1 MKTVQVLMHYHLDRF
16 VEHVR
21 CRRNHYA
28 ALVGLTLLALFC
40 LNAAWL
46 FVAERTLAHSDLSE
60 SASQRLVHGSRRGAN
75 PTDSS
80 FQTPSSV
87 SGLPVDADDAL
98 SAFVKQRMVT
108 GTTASQGARSPG
120 TTVASS
126 TLAPPRRAAAGAS
139 AGDQSRSQP
148 RNAEALSTIPLV
160 NPYRPITW
168 STRPQSDRSTD
179 RSQGFTLPEDAPVAT
194 EGPSAPWELNPP
206 TQAAQ
211 APQATDS
218 YASPSME
225 LATPLAT
232 SPQFQIIG
240 SPTLA
245 GEAPSQIPPEG
256 AFGRETFLTAQL
268 SESEIPP
275 SSPGLAQPTDSS
287 AQPSSTQTPESV
299 GVPPPRE
306 QPQFLRRNSVL
317 LKPGNYQWEI
327 GLQYTTNETF
337 TPFGQ
342 IVEDTSVVANVRQVN
357 RTLTTPIEFRLG
369 IAEGWQGSVGVPIGW
384 SGSETSLL
392 GLEQT
397 DDDFGFGDFAFSLT
411 KVLREGN
418 TDRATL
424 LGLLA
429 VTAPTSDATL
439 ASTLLEPGATLGR
452 GFWSLTTGMTAL
464 KNYDPLVVF
473 GSAGYLHNFE
483 GDVEDSNDTINAG
496 EGFFYRLGVGFAV
509 NSRVS
514 LNTAFS
520 GAFLDDIEFNDIQRG
535 GTSREPLSIRIAATI
550 LQADRVRRENR
561 RSVEPFLNFGL
572 TNSAVNSQL
581 GISWTF

>member
-1 MKTVQVLMHYHLDRF
+1 MNTVQVLMHYHFDRF

-46 FVAERTLAHSDLSE
+46 FVAERSPAQSDPPE
-60 SASQRLVHGSRRGAN
+60 SASQGSRQAARQIGEPA
-75 PTDSS
+75 PASVLPPPPLSSGSSDTDAE
-80 FQTPSSV
+80 
-87 SGLPVDADDAL
+87 LA
-98 SAFVKQRMVT
+98 AFAKQRMTMSNATGKASRPVGMT
-108 GTTASQGARSPG
+108 VAGTTLTAR
-120 TTVASS
+120 V
-126 TLAPPRRAAAGAS
+126 AAALGEPQPTQPDRPEDPS
-139 AGDQSRSQP
+139 ALP
-148 RNAEALSTIPLV
+148 MV
-160 NPYRPITW
+160 NPFRPIAW
-168 STRPQSDRSTD
+168 SPRPQSESESER
-179 RSQGFTLPEDAPVAT
+179 RRGYTLPEGAELAT
-194 EGPSAPWELNPP
+194 GEATTWELNPP
-206 TQAAQ
+206 KQVPSPPQAAD
-211 APQATDS
+211 P
-218 YASPSME
+218 YASPSAN
-225 LATPLAT
+225 LATPADAA
-232 SPQFQIIG
+232 QQIQIVG

-245 GEAPSQIPPEG
+245 EA
-256 AFGRETFLTAQL
+256 
-268 SESEIPP
+268 PP
-275 SSPGLAQPTDSS
+275 SSMPTAGVAASEDLRTAQNAATASSPQSGLAQSTDTA

-317 LKPGNYQWEI
+317 LKPGRYQWEI

-342 IVEDTSVVANVRQVN
+342 LVDDTSVVANVRQVN
-357 RTLTTPIEFRLG
+357 RTFTTPIEFRLG

-392 GLEQT
+392 GFEQT

-483 GDVEDSNDTINAG
+483 GDVEDSDDTINAG
-496 EGFFYRLGVGFAV
+496 DGFFYRLGVGFAV

-550 LQADRVRRENR
+550 LQAERVRRENR

-572 TNSAVNSQL
+572 TNSAANSQF

>member
-1 MKTVQVLMHYHLDRF
+1 MNTVQVLMHYHFDRF

-28 ALVGLTLLALFC
+28 ALVGLSLLALFC

-46 FVAERTLAHSDLSE
+46 FVAERSLAQSDFSG
-60 SASQRLVHGSRRGAN
+60 SASQRPKQSVRQVGEPA
-75 PTDSS
+75 
-80 FQTPSSV
+80 PSSV
-87 SGLPVDADDAL
+87 QIPLQVSSGSAVADAAL
-98 SAFVKQRMVT
+98 SAFARQRMVT
-108 GTTASQGARSPG
+108 KTATGKPARSPN
-120 TTVASS
+120 TTVANS
-126 TLAPPRRAAAGAS
+126 TLAAPVAAANGEPRPVQP
-139 AGDQSRSQP
+139 DRSKD
-148 RNAEALSTIPLV
+148 LSVLPLA
-160 NPYRPITW
+160 NPFRPIAW
-168 STRPQSDRSTD
+168 STRPQSESE
-179 RSQGFTLPEDAPVAT
+179 SEQPQGFTLPEEAELAT
-194 EGPSAPWELNPP
+194 GGASTWELNPP
-206 TQAAQ
+206 KQVPSP
-211 APQATDS
+211 PQPSDP
-218 YASPSME
+218 YASPE
-225 LATPLAT
+225 AVLDNPLAA
-232 SPQFQIIG
+232 SPQIQIVG
-240 SPTLA
+240 RPTLA
-245 GEAPSQIPPEG
+245 DEPANQMPAAGTSAS
-256 AFGRETFLTAQL
+256 ASFRTAQNAGNA
-268 SESEIPP
+268 
-275 SSPGLAQPTDSS
+275 SSPQSGSAQSTEAS
-287 AQPSSTQTPESV
+287 AQPNSAQTPESV

-342 IVEDTSVVANVRQVN
+342 LVEDTSVVANVRQVN

-392 GLEQT
+392 GFEQT
-397 DDDFGFGDFAFSLT
+397 EDDLGFGDFAFSLT

-418 TDRATL
+418 ADRATL

-452 GFWSLTTGMTAL
+452 GFWSLTTGVTAL
-464 KNYDPLVVF
+464 KNFDPLVVF

-483 GDVEDSNDTINAG
+483 GDVEDSDDTINAG
-496 EGFFYRLGVGFAV
+496 DGFFYRLGVGFAV

-535 GTSREPLSIRIAATI
+535 GTSREPLSLRFAATI

-561 RSVEPFLNFGL
+561 RSVEPFLNLGL
-572 TNSAVNSQL
+572 TNSAVDSQF

>member
-1 MKTVQVLMHYHLDRF
+1 M
-16 VEHVR
+16 
-21 CRRNHYA
+21 
-28 ALVGLTLLALFC
+28 
-40 LNAAWL
+40 
-46 FVAERTLAHSDLSE
+46 
-60 SASQRLVHGSRRGAN
+60 N
-75 PTDSS
+75 P
-80 FQTPSSV
+80 F
-87 SGLPVDADDAL
+87 
-98 SAFVKQRMVT
+98 
-108 GTTASQGARSPG
+108 
-120 TTVASS
+120 
-126 TLAPPRRAAAGAS
+126 
-139 AGDQSRSQP
+139 
-148 RNAEALSTIPLV
+148 
-160 NPYRPITW
+160 RPITW
-168 STRPQSDRSTD
+168 STRPQSDRS
-179 RSQGFTLPEDAPVAT
+179 QGITLPDDVQVAT

-206 TQAAQ
+206 KQAEQSQPAD
-211 APQATDS
+211 P
-218 YASPSME
+218 YASPRVDLE
-225 LATPLAT
+225 TPLST

-240 SPTLA
+240 PPTLA
-245 GEAPSQIPPEG
+245 EEAPSEIPPDG
-256 AFGRETFLTAQL
+256 DFGRETLLTAQM
-268 SESEIPP
+268 SEAEI
-275 SSPGLAQPTDSS
+275 SPGPALAQPTDRSD
-287 AQPSSTQTPESV
+287 QPSSTQAPESV

-317 LKPGNYQWEI
+317 LKPGRYQWEI

-342 IVEDTSVVANVRQVN
+342 LVEDTSVVANVRQVN
-357 RTLTTPIEFRLG
+357 RTFTTPIEFRLG

-411 KVLREGN
+411 KVMREGSA
-418 TDRATL
+418 DRATL

-429 VTAPTSDATL
+429 VTAPTNDATL

-496 EGFFYRLGVGFAV
+496 DGFFYRLGVGFAV

-520 GAFLDDIEFNDIQRG
+520 GAFLDDIEFNDVKRG
-535 GTSREPLSIRIAATI
+535 GTSREPLSLRLAATI

-561 RSVEPFLNFGL
+561 RAVEPFVNFGL
-572 TNSAVNSQL
+572 TNSAIDSQF

>member
-1 MKTVQVLMHYHLDRF
+1 MHYHLDRF

-21 CRRNHYA
+21 CRRNQYA
-28 ALVGLTLLALFC
+28 ALAGLTLLALFC

-46 FVAERTLAHSDLSE
+46 FVAERSLAHSDLSV
-60 SASQRLVHGSRRGAN
+60 SAAPRPEPASRPDAGRR
-75 PTDSS
+75 D
-80 FQTPSSV
+80 SSV
-87 SGLPVDADDAL
+87 SMVGPRGDADQDL
-98 SAFVKQRMVT
+98 SAFAKQRMVT
-108 GTTASQGARSPG
+108 GNTGNRMRTQGL
-120 TTVASS
+120 TVAGS
-126 TLAPPRRAAAGAS
+126 TLAPPRGGSAGVAAGAS
-139 AGDQSRSQP
+139 DRSP
-148 RNAEALSTIPLV
+148 SLPSESLSTLPLV
-160 NPYRPITW
+160 NPFRPITW
-168 STRPQSDRSTD
+168 SSRPQSDRSND
-179 RSQGFTLPEDAPVAT
+179 RSTDSSRGLTLPDEVQVVTEDA
-194 EGPSAPWELNPP
+194 SAPWELNPP
-206 TQAAQ
+206 KQAEQLPQPA
-211 APQATDS
+211 AP
-218 YASPSME
+218 YASPRVVLE
-225 LATPLAT
+225 APFATAP
-232 SPQFQIIG
+232 PYQIVG
-240 SPTLA
+240 SPTFAEEPPFQL
-245 GEAPSQIPPEG
+245 PPEG
-256 AFGRETFLTAQL
+256 AVGREAFLTAQVPAAEVVPAPGVEQSTEP
-268 SESEIPP
+268 SEQ
-275 SSPGLAQPTDSS
+275 A
-287 AQPSSTQTPESV
+287 SSTQTPESI

-342 IVEDTSVVANVRQVN
+342 LVEDTSVVANVRQVN
-357 RTLTTPIEFRLG
+357 RTFTTPIEFRLG

-392 GLEQT
+392 GFEET

-411 KVLREGN
+411 KVMREGN
-418 TDRATL
+418 ADRATV

-429 VTAPTSDATL
+429 VTVPTSDATL

-452 GFWSLTTGMTAL
+452 GFWSLTTGVTAL

-483 GDVEDSNDTINAG
+483 GDVEDSDDTINAG
-496 EGFFYRLGVGFAV
+496 DGFFYRLGVGFAV

-550 LQADRVRRENR
+550 LQADRIRRENR

-572 TNSAVNSQL
+572 TNSAVNSQF

>member
-28 ALVGLTLLALFC
+28 ALFGLTLLALFC

-46 FVAERTLAHSDLSE
+46 FVAERTLDHSDLAVT
-60 SASQRLVHGSRRGAN
+60 ASQRPEPASRQGEGRR
-75 PTDSS
+75 DSAAAA
-80 FQTPSSV
+80 
-87 SGLPVDADDAL
+87 SGLAGDADSAL
-98 SAFVKQRMVT
+98 SAFAKQRMVT
-108 GTTASQGARSPG
+108 GSTAAERMRTQGL
-120 TTVASS
+120 TVASS
-126 TLAPPRRAAAGAS
+126 TLAPPRGTSVGVSAATSERG
-139 AGDQSRSQP
+139 QSVPPES
-148 RNAEALSTIPLV
+148 LSTLPFA
-160 NPYRPITW
+160 NRSRPIAW
-168 STRPQSDRSTD
+168 SSSPQADRATD
-179 RSQGFTLPEDAPVAT
+179 RSRGLTLPNEAQFVTEDT
-194 EGPSAPWELNPP
+194 SAPWELNPP
-206 TQAAQ
+206 KQVAQ
-211 APQATDS
+211 PLQPASP
-218 YASPSME
+218 YASPRVERNTPM
-225 LATPLAT
+225 ATV
-232 SPQFQIIG
+232 SPYKIVG

-245 GEAPSQIPPEG
+245 EEPPSQLPPEG
-256 AFGRETFLTAQL
+256 AVGRETFLTAQVPQT
-268 SESEIPP
+268 EVAP
-275 SSPGLAQPTDSS
+275 SPGLAEAAEPSEQASTSS
-287 AQPSSTQTPESV
+287 TPESV

-337 TPFGQ
+337 SPFGQ
-342 IVEDTSVVANVRQVN
+342 LVEDTSVVANVRQVN

-392 GLEQT
+392 GFEQT

-411 KVLREGN
+411 KVMREGN
-418 TDRATL
+418 ADRATL

-452 GFWSLTTGMTAL
+452 GFWSLTTGVTAL
-464 KNYDPLVVF
+464 KNFDPLVVF

-483 GDVEDSNDTINAG
+483 GDVEDSDNTINAG
-496 EGFFYRLGVGFAV
+496 DGFFYRLGVGFAV

-520 GAFLDDIEFNDIQRG
+520 GAFLDDIEFNDVKRG
-535 GTSREPLSIRIAATI
+535 GTSREPLSLRFAATI
-550 LQADRVRRENR
+550 LQADRVRRGNR
-561 RSVEPFLNFGL
+561 RAVEPFLNFGL
-572 TNSAVNSQL
+572 TNSAADSQF